1 MIKIMAKQ
9 LIKRAAVAISMFSVL
24 ASAQA
29 APLLSALVTRESQQI
44 GNDGV
49 TRSSVFQERI
59 YRDAGNIWIE
69 RVLPKHHQHG
79 HHHDEK
85 GAAEHK
91 HLDLS
96 EAAQHYFIDSKK
108 QPKLY
113 LVLQEDKT
121 VVHLQDA
128 DVDMLGL
135 SDCWSCVY
143 SLIDPQS
150 LKKMT
155 LVKRANGISWYE
167 TKNAKNKVKIEW
179 DDKNNMARV
188 IDIRGLDGLS
198 YSVVKANIQQVNI
211 TAPWIIYGKFLTKDY
226 SDFGD

>member
-1 MIKIMAKQ
+1 MKRLILAMAGF
-9 LIKRAAVAISMFSVL
+9 AVL

-29 APLLSALVTRESQQI
+29 APLLSAVITRETQNI

-59 YRDAGNIWIE
+59 YRDANNVWIE

-79 HHHDEK
+79 QHAHKKGGEEDHH
-85 GAAEHK
+85 
-91 HLDLS
+91 HLDLA
-96 EAAQHYFIDSKK
+96 EAAQHYFIDNKK
-108 QPKLY
+108 MPKLY

-135 SDCWSCVY
+135 SDCWRCVY
-143 SLIDPQS
+143 SLIDPKS
-150 LKKMT
+150 LKGMKIS
-155 LVKRANGISWYE
+155 KRANGMTWYE
-167 TKNAKNKVKIEW
+167 TQNAKNKVKIEW

-198 YSVVKANIQQVNI
+198 YSVVKANIQSVNI
-211 TAPWIIYGKFLTKDY
+211 TAPWQGYGKFLTKDY

>member
-1 MIKIMAKQ
+1 MKRLLLAMAGF
-9 LIKRAAVAISMFSVL
+9 AVL

-29 APLLSALVTRESQQI
+29 APLLSALITRETQNI

-59 YRDAGNIWIE
+59 YRDANNVWIE

-79 HHHDEK
+79 QHAHQKGGEEDHH
-85 GAAEHK
+85 
-91 HLDLS
+91 HLDLA
-96 EAAQHYFIDSKK
+96 EAAQHYFIDNKK
-108 QPKLY
+108 MPRLY
-113 LVLQEDKT
+113 LVLQENKT

-135 SDCWSCVY
+135 SDCWRCVY

-155 LVKRANGISWYE
+155 LLKRANGISWYE

-198 YSVVKANIQQVNI
+198 HSVVKASIQQVNI
-211 TAPWIIYGKFLTKDY
+211 TAPWTTYGKFLTKDY

>member
-1 MIKIMAKQ
+1 MATQ
-9 LIKRAAVAISMFSVL
+9 VMKRMVLAIAGFGLL

-29 APLLSALVTRESQQI
+29 APLLSAVVTRESKNI

-59 YRDAGNIWIE
+59 YRDANNIWIE

-79 HHHDEK
+79 HHEK
-85 GAAEHK
+85 GGEEHH

-96 EAAQHYFIDSKK
+96 EAAQHYFVDNKK
-108 QPKLY
+108 QPKLN
-113 LVLQEDKT
+113 LVLLEDKT

-135 SDCWSCVY
+135 SDCWGCVY

-155 LVKRANGISWYE
+155 LLKRANGISWYE

-179 DDKNNMARV
+179 DDKNNMARL

-211 TAPWIIYGKFLTKDY
+211 AAPWAGYGKFISKDY